1 MSLSDDGASATA
13 SSAPRKRNQYNLEFK
28 LEVASQ
34 YAPGVAGRGFES
46 LAREYGLSKS
56 NVMHWVAKREL
67 IAERLAAAGGG
78 GAARNTFRLDGCGR
92 KSAYSEL
99 EDELEQWVTL
109 QTAQGERVKDN
120 DMKEKAIRIYRN
132 MHPDEPADSGESAFK
147 ASSGWL
153 ARFKQRKNL
162 VLRRPSKAPDGSEED
177 ANSSAVAALVAQ
189 QRLVRL
195 EREARA
201 ASVASST
208 APVASST
215 TPAVAL
221 VAAAAV
227 PANGRKS
234 AVNPASAKR
243 SAAQPAPVPAAQA
256 PSVAPSTAVDPAAC
270 VVPNEWMQSV
280 NQQLSSLTQ
289 QVAHLV
295 EGQNLLLGMLQRL
308 QPPPIA
314 QPMRVA
320 NGVSSSYNSS
330 SPARNGPFLSP
341 HQPQRQPVVVYEI
354 AGASTAG
361 AHEEPYDEDQELP
374 EHHHATPP
382 PAKRRRVS
390 SSILRT
396 T

>member
-1 MSLSDDGASATA
+1 MSDDGASA

-56 NVMHWVAKREL
+56 NVMHWVAKKEL

-99 EDELEQWVTL
+99 EDELEQWVIL

-120 DMKEKAIRIYRN
+120 DMKEKAMRIYRD

-162 VLRRPSKAPDGSEED
+162 VLRRSNKAPDGEED
-177 ANSSAVAALVAQ
+177 RNSAEAAAALMAQ

-201 ASVASST
+201 ATVAT
-208 APVASST
+208 GTTHVTPST
-215 TPAVAL
+215 TPVAAVA
-221 VAAAAV
+221 VAAGT
-227 PANGRKS
+227 ANGRMS
-234 AVNPASAKR
+234 TVAPAPAGVKR
-243 SAAQPAPVPAAQA
+243 SASPAPVGVTRAPPMAPA
-256 PSVAPSTAVDPAAC
+256 STVDPTMC
-270 VVPNEWMQSV
+270 VMPAEWMQSV
-280 NQQLSSLTQ
+280 TQQLSSLTQ

-295 EGQNLLLGMLQRL
+295 EGQNLLMGMLQRL

-320 NGVSSSYNSS
+320 NGASSYSS
-330 SPARNGPFLSP
+330 SPARNAFLSP
-341 HQPQRQPVVVYEI
+341 QQPQRQSVAYGI
-354 AGASTAG
+354 AGAAA
-361 AHEEPYDEDQELP
+361 AHDEAYDEDQELP

-390 SSILRT
+390 SILKT